1 VIFCENLPQAPAPAI
16 VLSILRDSLALSG
29 VLNLTVPARPG
40 RFAVRLL
47 ADLLGSL
54 GTDPGPGGLA
64 RVRRAIDSLPA
75 SHSVRKAIAGHPE
88 LGRDDGLAEALRS
101 GPDFT
106 VLELLDLLEQS
117 GLAFQR
123 FLCQAP
129 YLPQCSRLAS
139 LAELTPRI
147 AALPALR
154 QLAVTELFRGSLLA
168 HTVLACRDD
177 RPRSSFDIGFTG
189 EDWLRLIP
197 IRNPGLAIETLN
209 LPEAAAARL
218 RWHVHDDPEICLLLA
233 DDEARL
239 FDAMDG
245 VLTISQILETVEW
258 ARTPTALAR
267 ARDLFDGLWSRDYVW
282 FRFRPASA
290 EKP

>member
-1 VIFCENLPQAPAPAI
+1 

-54 GTDPGPGGLA
+54 GTDPGPAGLA
-64 RVRRAIDSLPA
+64 RVQRAIDSLPS
-75 SHSVRKAIAGHPE
+75 SHPVRKAIAGHPE

-101 GPDFT
+101 GADFA
-106 VLELLDLLEQS
+106 VPELLDLLEQS

-129 YLPQCSRLAS
+129 YLPKCSRLAS
-139 LAELTPRI
+139 LPEISSRI

-177 RPRSSFDIGFTG
+177 RPPAGYTIDFVGD
-189 EDWLRLIP
+189 DWLRFIP
-197 IRNPGLAIETLN
+197 IRNPGLAIETSN
-209 LPEAAAARL
+209 LPEPAAARL
-218 RWHVHDDPEICLLLA
+218 CWHVHDDPEICLLLA

-239 FDAMDG
+239 FDAIDG
-245 VLTISQILETVEW
+245 ALTISQILETVEW
-258 ARTPTALAR
+258 AHTPTALAR
-267 ARDLFDGLWSRDYVW
+267 ARDLFDGLWSRDYAW
-282 FRFRPASA
+282 FRFPPGLRGEVST
-290 EKP
+290 